1 MIDLSI
7 QWEHAIRT
15 RRSVRKFKQQPLTP
29 EHAQALSEFIAQ
41 LDLPFDHDFECR
53 FFKADPTKKLYFS
66 MTSPPDNLA
75 FISPTDILSITKVG
89 FLGELILVY
98 ANSLGISTCWYG
110 HYHLEELERLM
121 PHLPSRDALRTANM
135 GFGYSKGEEVEGRR
149 AICVTPL
156 GYHDTTGLRLVDRMT
171 ETFISYK
178 RRPLADLLINP
189 SALPMVTQPNHPTQP
204 STNPLIFALD
214 LAHLAPSA
222 ANSQHWRFGLSDD
235 QKTITVAMPPG
246 YKHLK
251 WEHPNVD
258 IGICA
263 AHLWLGLQLK
273 GLSPIITLS
282 LEEGRAVWKFKI

>member
-1 MIDLSI
+1 MLNPSI
-7 QWEHAIRT
+7 PWENTIRT
-15 RRSVRKFKQQPLTP
+15 RRSVRKYKNEPLNP
-29 EHAQALSEFIAQ
+29 EHYAALEQFIQ
-41 LDLPFDHDFECR
+41 TLTLPFDHDIQCR

-66 MTSPPDNLA
+66 MASPPDNLA
-75 FISPTDILSITKVG
+75 FIASTDVLSLSKVG
-89 FLGELILVY
+89 FLGELIVLF

-121 PHLPSRDALRTANM
+121 PHLPSPECLKTSNM
-135 GFGYSKGEEVEGRR
+135 GFGYSKGEDVEGRR

-156 GYHDTTGLRLVDRMT
+156 GYHDTSGLRLVDRMT

-178 RRPLADLLINP
+178 RKPLEELF
-189 SALPMVTQPNHPTQP
+189 SQPMVT
-204 STNPLIFALD
+204 STLNEPLHYALD

-222 ANSQHWRFGLSDD
+222 ANSQHWRFELSDD
-235 QKTITVAMPPG
+235 QSSVTVAMPPG

-263 AHLWLGLQLK
+263 AHLWVGLELQ
-273 GLSPIITLS
+273 GFSPKVSLS
-282 LEEGRAVWKFKI
+282 LKEGRAVWNFQFK